1 MTISPFDGVNT
12 FTFNIVV
19 TGFMSDIFLF
29 VFFLVV
35 VYKLEQN
42 VPGCEHGL
50 EWNKNRNSFPGSQL
64 LLERYGHWD
73 NKQIDQ

>member
-1 MTISPFDGVNT
+1 MLKELCIIFFLLCSYT
-12 FTFNIVV
+12 
-19 TGFMSDIFLF
+19 IFLF